1 MTGAL
6 TYQQQSIL
14 MMASFDVAGKDAL
27 ACTSSQRDDQPK
39 SQNTSLKRK
48 TTKPKTRKVKKARV
62 NSVNYTVHEGEDMLL
77 VIPHST
83 SGYDGSDWVPKKKKR
98 GTKKVTTK
106 GTGKRSTSVKKRK
119 PTIRTSAVKQKEQ
132 ELLTPSFVST
142 EPNDHRWGQN
152 LPEEILVN
160 IFKMVVLQD
169 GAVPFLCRMARVCRL
184 WNAAAATPSLWRR
197 VSVGHCLIAPAKSQ
211 LPATQNRIKDTIN
224 WLAQNRFSQLR
235 DFSLHHWKTNVDYA
249 VDVVSQFCPQLNTL
263 KLSYCTGLTEATF
276 QSLGQH
282 SHLLRNLNVLY
293 TEAEGLP
300 NYLDSHGAQMQQL
313 WFTHG
318 QKTHRILTAI
328 LKSCP
333 NLELLEINTMLDR
346 KIGEVRICVQAL
358 QKACPKLKTFR
369 MLNVSPMHKNMQ
381 VWDSPGSQTGF
392 PLLEELCIATA
403 SHSYMNDKHLQD
415 ILFDS
420 PHLRVLDLRGCS
432 AVTSACLVALPC
444 LDLECLFWG
453 QHFNSDMVTFRQNRG
468 IDSVTQKWKHTLRQL
483 DLANQLFSEAELEV
497 AMGHLAQANSADTL
511 RSLNLSGTRITPAA
525 LRPLIG
531 QTTALDYLNLSSCRY
546 LPRGL
551 KRIYRGQEDIRQL
564 LDKLE

>member
-249 VDVVSQFCPQLNTL
+249 VD
-263 KLSYCTGLTEATF
+263 
-276 QSLGQH
+276 
-282 SHLLRNLNVLY
+282 
-293 TEAEGLP
+293 AEGLP